1 MTDTQKQIIRQSS
14 LKTAVDFFKVR
25 SEYKPGLMEVL
36 GVTMGFEE
44 YASTGSYEILQKVQK
59 KLDENL
65 NTSNL

>member
-1 MTDTQKQIIRQSS
+1 MNNTQIQIIRQSS

-25 SEYKPGLMEVL
+25 GDYKPTLMEIL

-59 KLDENL
+59 KLDKNL
-65 NTSNL
+65 DISK